1 MQIEPRLIATA
12 LSLVLL
18 TGPAFAENPPPAPRA
33 DTFAAICD
41 AYGPGYR
48 NIPGTDIC
56 LRVGG
61 YVQLDVVGRFG
72 KGPAS
77 SGQGSSQPNR

>member
-1 MQIEPRLIATA
+1 MQIEPRLIVAA
-12 LSLVLL
+12 FSLVLL
-18 TGPAFAENPPPAPRA
+18 AGPAFAENPPPAPRT

-61 YVQLDVVGRFG
+61 YVQLDVVGTFG
-72 KGPAS
+72 KGVPG
-77 SGQGSSQPNR
+77 SGQDSSQPNR

>member
-1 MQIEPRLIATA
+1 MQIEPRLIVTA
-12 LSLVLL
+12 FTLALL
-18 TGPAFAENPPPAPRA
+18 AGPAFAENPPPAPGN
-33 DTFAAICD
+33 DVFVAICD

-61 YVQLDVVGRFG
+61 YVQLDVVGKFG
-72 KGPAS
+72 KAPT
-77 SGQGSSQPNR
+77 GSSQDSPPPNR

>member
-1 MQIEPRLIATA
+1 MQIEPRLIVTTFSLA
-12 LSLVLL
+12 LLA
-18 TGPAFAENPPPAPRA
+18 GPAFAENPPPAPRA

-61 YVQLDVVGRFG
+61 YVQLDVFGTFG
-72 KGPAS
+72 KGPAGTS
-77 SGQGSSQPNR
+77 QDRPQPNR